1 MRVLLLDDHPAVRYA
16 LCALFADEPDI
27 EIVGEAADCPGGAA
41 PPCRRPQGHRI

>member
-1 MRVLLLDDHPAVRYA
+1 MEILHVDDHRAVRHA

-27 EIVGEAADCPGGAA
+27 EIVGEAADGPGGAA